1 MSTVLKE
8 LVKTALRQTELRRR
22 LILLLL
28 VYFGVAGI
36 LLGLT
41 LQQRAD
47 AIATTNRALA
57 AFAQLTEEQTT
68 RTIQSTEQ
76 TLEIAE
82 TRIASAT
89 KAGAASA
96 EAIRKDLRELL
107 ATRPFLKL
115 INVLDEHG
123 FLVYSSEDK
132 LSTEDFSDRAY
143 FTGHR
148 DRPQDGFVLSAPV
161 RARVATND
169 WVIPAS
175 RPIRRADG
183 EFAGVIVVGLMP
195 EYFGRIWT
203 NDKTIEEQATTL
215 WRTDGTVMLRSPFDA
230 GSMGAIFKS
239 APVISGMNTGSGEG
253 TLRTVSLIDAQDRL
267 TAYRR
272 LAAYPDF
279 GITVTQVTDRALA
292 AWRRTAWIVALG
304 WAVAGGALAWLAL
317 GLVRESIARQATQ
330 DRYRLIFQANPY
342 PMVVM
347 DRDSRRML
355 AVNDAAV
362 VEYGWSRDEFLAI
375 PANDLY
381 PPEDLAALQ
390 AMRIAHAVGDYRV
403 VRGLRHRK
411 KDGTIFD
418 VEMHTHAL
426 QLDARPAVL
435 AIVENVTERRS
446 LETQLRQSQKMEAV
460 GQLTGGIAHDFNNI
474 LFVILANTEALQ
486 HEESLAAPVVE
497 RLGQIAKAVGR
508 ASALTHQLL
517 AFSRQQ
523 KLQPQ
528 RTDLNDLV
536 SGIGSLLRRALGA
549 QIEIESVL
557 ADDLWVANIDRSQ
570 LETALVN
577 LCINA
582 RDAMPD
588 GGRLLIETRNATLDE
603 EYIVANPDATPGDY
617 AMIAVTDTGTGI
629 PQEALRKVFEPF
641 FTTKEVGKGTGLG
654 LSMVYGFI
662 KQSNG
667 HIKIYSEVGVGT
679 TFKLY
684 LPRSM
689 EAAEQ
694 ATPPRNAALPR
705 GTERLLVVE
714 DDPQVRA
721 NVVRQLRS
729 LGYEV
734 SEVADGQAGV
744 AAFEESLFPYDLLL
758 TDVVMPGALNGKAL
772 ADEVVRRWPKTKVVF
787 MSGFTEASI
796 ARHERLDEKA
806 LLLSKPF
813 RKADLAQI
821 VRGALDGVG
830 PSVDPV
836 PET

>member
-1 MSTVLKE
+1 M
-8 LVKTALRQTELRRR
+8 
-22 LILLLL
+22 
-28 VYFGVAGI
+28 
-36 LLGLT
+36 
-41 LQQRAD
+41 
-47 AIATTNRALA
+47 
-57 AFAQLTEEQTT
+57 
-68 RTIQSTEQ
+68 
-76 TLEIAE
+76 
-82 TRIASAT
+82 
-89 KAGAASA
+89 
-96 EAIRKDLRELL
+96 
-107 ATRPFLKL
+107 
-115 INVLDEHG
+115 
-123 FLVYSSEDK
+123 
-132 LSTEDFSDRAY
+132 
-143 FTGHR
+143 
-148 DRPQDGFVLSAPV
+148 
-161 RARVATND
+161 
-169 WVIPAS
+169 
-175 RPIRRADG
+175 
-183 EFAGVIVVGLMP
+183 
-195 EYFGRIWT
+195 
-203 NDKTIEEQATTL
+203 
-215 WRTDGTVMLRSPFDA
+215 
-230 GSMGAIFKS
+230 
-239 APVISGMNTGSGEG
+239 
-253 TLRTVSLIDAQDRL
+253 
-267 TAYRR
+267 
-272 LAAYPDF
+272 
-279 GITVTQVTDRALA
+279 
-292 AWRRTAWIVALG
+292 
-304 WAVAGGALAWLAL
+304 
-317 GLVRESIARQATQ
+317 
-330 DRYRLIFQANPY
+330 
-342 PMVVM
+342 
-347 DRDSRRML
+347 
-355 AVNDAAV
+355 
-362 VEYGWSRDEFLAI
+362 
-375 PANDLY
+375 
-381 PPEDLAALQ
+381 
-390 AMRIAHAVGDYRV
+390 
-403 VRGLRHRK
+403 
-411 KDGTIFD
+411 
-418 VEMHTHAL
+418 
-426 QLDARPAVL
+426 
-435 AIVENVTERRS
+435 
-446 LETQLRQSQKMEAV
+446 
-460 GQLTGGIAHDFNNI
+460 
-474 LFVILANTEALQ
+474 
-486 HEESLAAPVVE
+486 
-497 RLGQIAKAVGR
+497 
-508 ASALTHQLL
+508 
-517 AFSRQQ
+517 
-523 KLQPQ
+523 
-528 RTDLNDLV
+528 